1 MTQGAPAWARPHSLT
16 DVLIMGLCIA
26 KQQPHALQG
35 GQKVVAVLLAG
46 ALDGP
51 AAQAQRAAATLLQQ
65 PTHKGQERLR

>member
-1 MTQGAPAWARPHSLT
+1 
-16 DVLIMGLCIA
+16 MGLCIA